1 MRKRIVVDNLNRTSL
16 NDLIIKLNNSVKNSL
31 ATMIID
37 YEGLIIYSTVPETE
51 NMSLLAV
58 FVREIVSRILSMID
72 LFGANKINTVV
83 IRVDKYAFHIFP
95 LEKIIGVVIAR
106 RS

>member
-1 MRKRIVVDNLNRTSL
+1 MDNTSL
-16 NDLIIKLNNSVKNSL
+16 NDLIVKLNNSIKNSL

-37 YEGLIIYSTVPETE
+37 YEGLIVYSTVPETE

-72 LFGANKINTVV
+72 LFGASKINTIV
-83 IRVDKYAFHIFP
+83 IRVDNYAFHIFP
-95 LEKIIGVVIAR
+95 LEKIIGIVIAKR
-106 RS
+106 G

>member
-1 MRKRIVVDNLNRTSL
+1 MADKLNETL
-16 NDLIIKLNNSVKNSL
+16 NDLITKLSSFVKNSL

-37 YEGLIIYSTVPETE
+37 YEGLIVHSTVPETD

-58 FVREIVSRILSMID
+58 FVREIVSKILSMID

-83 IRVDKYAFHIFP
+83 IRVDNYAFHIFP